1 MTHAPLTTDASTDA
15 LIEAGRASMSLSYN
29 PQPVVFVE
37 GRGARVTDR
46 EGREYL
52 DFLAGIAVNTLGHS
66 HPALIE
72 TLKSQLDRLVHVSNA
87 YWTEPQIG
95 FQQRLVEHTFADRVY
110 PCNSGA
116 EANEAALKLA
126 RRYQRVV
133 REQDRYE
140 FITFEKSFH
149 GRTMGA
155 ISATGQPKYHA
166 GFEPLVPGFHYAPW
180 GDADAV
186 RSLVNDRTAAILVE
200 PVQGEG
206 GVRPAEPAFLAELRR
221 ICDEHGL
228 VLIFDEVQCGVGR
241 TGSLFAYQ
249 HYGVEPDIMTLA
261 KGIGGGVPLG
271 AMVARAE
278 VAEGFTRGSHA
289 STYGGNPLATAAG
302 CVVLDEVLREGFL
315 DHVTAMGERLRD
327 GLRSALGDHPRVVD
341 VRGLGLMNGVELD
354 ATPAE
359 ALQVVHACREDG
371 LLLNTAGGTVVR
383 MVPPLIVTAD
393 DVDLAIERLAANMG
407 ALDASA

>member
-95 FQQRLVEHTFADRVY
+95 FQQRLAEHTFADRVY

-186 RSLVNDRTAAILVE
+186 RSLVNERTAAILVE

-315 DHVTAMGERLRD
+315 DHVTEMGERLRD

>member
-1 MTHAPLTTDASTDA
+1 
-15 LIEAGRASMSLSYN
+15 
-29 PQPVVFVE
+29 
-37 GRGARVTDR
+37 
-46 EGREYL
+46 
-52 DFLAGIAVNTLGHS
+52 
-66 HPALIE
+66 
-72 TLKSQLDRLVHVSNA
+72 
-87 YWTEPQIG
+87 
-95 FQQRLVEHTFADRVY
+95 
-110 PCNSGA
+110 
-116 EANEAALKLA
+116 
-126 RRYQRVV
+126 V

>member
-186 RSLVNDRTAAILVE
+186 RSLVNERTAAILVE